1 MNKWQE
7 CFARKVD
14 SARQVSTDRF
24 QQMADE
30 TLEPVF
36 GEFQQFMSQQG
47 FESTAPVT
55 KKGLRTYKFAASEN
69 AYVLVTFRMVGVE
82 YCETHTDFFVPQH
95 QKSKPQIERIE
106 LSALDST
113 GARGVFERAL
123 DAFMDT
129 YLESIEEDEAPRDE
143 PVAVASD

>member
-14 SARQVSTDRF
+14 SARQASTDRF
-24 QQMADE
+24 HQMAEE
-30 TLEPVF
+30 TLVPVF

-47 FESTAPVT
+47 FESSAPVM
-55 KKGLRTYKFAASEN
+55 KKGLRTYKFSVSEN

-82 YCETHTDFFVPQH
+82 YCETHTEFFVPH
-95 QKSKPQIERIE
+95 QQTSKPQIERTE

-129 YLESIEEDEAPRDE
+129 YLESIEEDKAPCGE
-143 PVAVASD
+143 PVAVARD